1 MYQVK
6 YNIPHAILEPKTM
19 LPDKIELIKEAIAN
33 KKSAVIAFSGGVD
46 SVTLAALAYQTLG
59 RNALAVTA
67 GSAGLPRRELEA
79 AIHTAREIGIDH
91 RVVQFDELNEPG
103 FAENTPDR
111 CYYCKKGLLRTL
123 AEVADEVG
131 SNVILDGTNASEIR
145 GHRPGWQAIIEAG
158 ERVFTPFTEYGVT
171 KEEVREIARAL
182 GLSVA
187 DKPSNACLSTRFPYG
202 QPITREGVAR
212 IESAED
218 QLISQGFTRIRVR
231 DHGGIARIEV
241 MPSEF
246 ATVLKE
252 RERIAACLKKLGFN
266 YVTLDIEGFRSGSM
280 DEVL

>member
-1 MYQVK
+1 
-6 YNIPHAILEPKTM
+6 M
-19 LPDKIELIKEAIAN
+19 LPDKIKRIKESIAN
-33 KKSAVIAFSGGVD
+33 KKNAVIAFSGGVD
-46 SVTLAALAYQTLG
+46 SATLAALAYQALG

-67 GSAGLPRRELEA
+67 DSAGLPRRELEA
-79 AIHTAREIGIDH
+79 AIHTAREIGIEH

-123 AEVADEVG
+123 AEVTDEVG
-131 SNVILDGTNASEIR
+131 SNVILDGTNASEVQ
-145 GHRPGWQAIIEAG
+145 GHRPGWRAIIEAG

-171 KEEVREIARAL
+171 KEEVREIAHAL

-187 DKPSNACLSTRFPYG
+187 DKASTTCLSTRFPYG
-202 QPITREGVAR
+202 QPITREGIAR
-212 IESAED
+212 IEAAED
-218 QLISQGFTRIRVR
+218 QLISHGFTRIRVR

-246 ATVLKE
+246 AIVIKE
-252 RERIAACLKKLGFN
+252 RERITEYLKKLGFN